1 MKQGKLNRKIEFRVS
16 EEDYE
21 IISAAA
27 QKNHQKISELARAS
41 TLFCAKNNIWVCD
54 TIQAA
59 AYVALIDAIEQIED
73 DKVRTL
79 VRSRLEDCLCLL

>member
-1 MKQGKLNRKIEFRVS
+1 MKQGKLNCKIEFRVS

-27 QKNHQKISELARAS
+27 QKNHQKISEQARAS
-41 TLFCAKNNIWVCD
+41 ALFCAKNNIWICD
-54 TIQAA
+54 TIQAT
-59 AYVALIDAIEQIED
+59 AYVSLIDAIEQIED